1 MAFASSIYADQQAV
15 TASAVALAASGQVAE
30 AVIIKAR
37 SANAGKVFIGGASV
51 TTTDDGTGNGFALG
65 PGEALTLPL
74 NLAQGAYIIG
84 TAGDVVY
91 VIGAQA

>member
-1 MAFASSIYADQQAV
+1 MGFASDVYADQQAV

-30 AVIIKAR
+30 AVVIKAR
-37 SANAGKVFIGGASV
+37 AENAGKVFIGGSTV
-51 TTTDDGTGNGFALG
+51 TTTDDGTGNGFALQ

-84 TAGDVVY
+84 TANDVVY
-91 VIGAQA
+91 VIGARA